1 MNDLYANPPQML
13 NHVRNVIAA
22 RTVNCYGS
30 IAALCSSHSFL
41 LSFDVTNNAFDGQIP
56 RELGFSPSLQRL
68 RLGINHFTGAILRT
82 LGEIYQLSLVDFS
95 GNSLT
100 GSVPAELS
108 LCKKLTHIDLNNN
121 FLSGPIPSWLGSLP
135 NLGELK
141 LSFTLFSGP
150 LPHELFKCSNLLVL
164 SLDNNLL
171 NGTLPLETGNL
182 ASLNVLNLNQN
193 QFYGP
198 IPPAIGNLSKLYELR
213 LSRNSFNG
221 EIPIELR
228 ELQNLRSVLDLSYNN
243 LTGEIPPSIG
253 TLSKLEALDL
263 SHNQLGE
270 ILFQVGAMSSLGKL
284 NFSYNNLE
292 GKLDKEFL
300 HWPAETFMGN
310 LRLCGGPLGRCNS
323 EESSHHNSG
332 LKLSSVVIISAF
344 STIAAIVLLMIG
356 VALFLKGKRESLNEV
371 KCVYSSSSSIVH
383 RRPLLPNAAG
393 KRDFKWGDIMQ
404 ATNNLSDNFIIGSG
418 GSGTIYKAELSSEET
433 VAVKK
438 ILRKDDLL
446 LNKSFEREIRTLERV
461 RHRHLAKL
469 LGCCVNKEAGFNLL
483 VYEYM
488 ENGSLWDWL
497 HPESVSSKKRKS
509 LDWEA
514 RLRVAAGLAKGVEYL
529 HHDCVLRIIHRD
541 IKSSNVLLDS
551 NMEAHLGDFEL
562 AKTLVENHNSFNTDS
577 NSWFAGSYG
586 YIAPEYAYSLKAT
599 EKSDVYSMGI
609 VLVELVSG
617 KMPTDEI
624 FGTDK
629 MVRWVESHIEMGESS
644 RTELIDS
651 ALKPILPDEECAAF
665 GVLEIAPQCTKTTPA
680 ERPSSRQVCDSLV
693 HLSNNRN
700 RMVGCYKNPH

>member
-22 RTVNCYGS
+22 RT
-30 IAALCSSHSFL
+30 
-41 LSFDVTNNAFDGQIP
+41 
-56 RELGFSPSLQRL
+56 
-68 RLGINHFTGAILRT
+68 
-82 LGEIYQLSLVDFS
+82 

-121 FLSGPIPSWLGSLP
+121 FLSGPIPSWLESLP

-141 LSFTLFSGP
+141 LSFNLFSGP

-221 EIPIELR
+221 EIPIELG
-228 ELQNLRSVLDLSYNN
+228 ELQNLQSVLDLGYNN
-243 LTGEIPPSIG
+243 LTGEIPHSIG

-263 SHNQLGE
+263 SHNQLVGE
-270 ILFQVGAMSSLGKL
+270 IPFQVGAMSSLGKL

-310 LRLCGGPLGRCNS
+310 LRLCGEPLGRCNS

-332 LKLSSVVIISAF
+332 LKLSSMVIISAF

-383 RRPLLPNAAG
+383 RRPLLPNTAG

-404 ATNNLSDNFIIGSG
+404 AINNLSDNFIIGSG
-418 GSGTIYKAELSSEET
+418 GSGTIYKAELSSEEDT
-433 VAVKK
+433 E
-438 ILRKDDLL
+438 
-446 LNKSFEREIRTLERV
+446 ER
-461 RHRHLAKL
+461 
-469 LGCCVNKEAGFNLL
+469 
-483 VYEYM
+483 
-488 ENGSLWDWL
+488 
-497 HPESVSSKKRKS
+497 
-509 LDWEA
+509 
-514 RLRVAAGLAKGVEYL
+514 
-529 HHDCVLRIIHRD
+529 
-541 IKSSNVLLDS
+541 
-551 NMEAHLGDFEL
+551 
-562 AKTLVENHNSFNTDS
+562 
-577 NSWFAGSYG
+577 
-586 YIAPEYAYSLKAT
+586 
-599 EKSDVYSMGI
+599 
-609 VLVELVSG
+609 
-617 KMPTDEI
+617 
-624 FGTDK
+624 
-629 MVRWVESHIEMGESS
+629 
-644 RTELIDS
+644 
-651 ALKPILPDEECAAF
+651 
-665 GVLEIAPQCTKTTPA
+665 
-680 ERPSSRQVCDSLV
+680 
-693 HLSNNRN
+693 
-700 RMVGCYKNPH
+700 